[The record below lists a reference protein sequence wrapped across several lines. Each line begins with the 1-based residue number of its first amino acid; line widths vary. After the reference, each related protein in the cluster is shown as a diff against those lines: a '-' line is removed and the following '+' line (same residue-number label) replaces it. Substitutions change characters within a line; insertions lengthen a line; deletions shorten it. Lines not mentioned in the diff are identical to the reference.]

1 MGRAKRAYEERK
13 AVIASYNFFQVERSG
28 GLDEVGGGGSRRNG
42 MGGSIAEVGRGGR
55 ERSVDIEKDAI
66 FRMLSAICE
75 PLCVITLHCALIQLE
90 ELAVM

>member
-1 MGRAKRAYEERK
+1 M
-13 AVIASYNFFQVERSG
+13 
-28 GLDEVGGGGSRRNG
+28 DEVGGGGSRRNG

-75 PLCVITLHCALIQLE
+75 PLCVRVITLACALIQIE